1 MDMPRDLHQIELLSL
16 VALARLGDE
25 AYGVTVR
32 EEIARLTG
40 RDVSM
45 AAVYAA
51 LDRLERRK
59 LVKPWLSAPRAERG
73 GRARRQFSHTAAGGD
88 RLAREREVAMRTWSG
103 LTFDS
108 GRSRR

>member
-1 MDMPRDLHQIELLSL
+1 MPPELHQIELLSL

-73 GRARRQFSHTAAGGD
+73 GRARRHFSLTAAGRDHLG
-88 RLAREREVAMRTWSG
+88 REREVAMRLWKG
-103 LTFDS
+103 LTFESDR
-108 GRSRR
+108 GRR